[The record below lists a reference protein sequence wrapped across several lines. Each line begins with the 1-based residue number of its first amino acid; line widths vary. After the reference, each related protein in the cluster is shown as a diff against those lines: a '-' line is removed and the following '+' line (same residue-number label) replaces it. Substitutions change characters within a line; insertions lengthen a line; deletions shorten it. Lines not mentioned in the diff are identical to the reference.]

1 MLRSEGHL
9 AATDPVPDRFESA
22 LRGALAVWGIVPS
35 AEQMRLLRAHFAAVL
50 EANRRFNLTRVT
62 EPEDAAVT
70 LYADSLAVVAWAERN
85 AVQARA
91 VLDAG
96 TGAGFPAVP
105 VAVMQPRWQV
115 TAIDGTGKKTVFL
128 ADCARELPV
137 SNLTA
142 MHSRVEQM
150 HAPPAYDLI
159 LFKAV
164 AKIEQCLHW
173 SQHALAP
180 RGFVVLY
187 KTSDVPVVEEAAGR
201 RTAGRLGYHEADRF
215 EYTLRRG
222 DETLPRS
229 LRLFA
234 RR

>member
-1 MLRSEGHL
+1 V
-9 AATDPVPDRFESA
+9 ADRFESA

-50 EANRRFNLTRVT
+50 AANRRFNLTRVT

-70 LYADSLAVVAWAERN
+70 LYADSLAVVAWAERLG
-85 AVQARA
+85 VRARI

-115 TAIDGTGKKTVFL
+115 TAIDATRKKADFV
-128 ADCARELPV
+128 ADCARDPPV
-137 SNLTA
+137 PNLTA
-142 MHSRVEQM
+142 RHARVEQI

-173 SQHALAP
+173 SQHALA
-180 RGFVVLY
+180 RGGYVVLY
-187 KTSDVPVVEEAAGR
+187 KTARIPPAEEDAGR

-222 DETLPRS
+222 AETVPRE
-229 LRLFA
+229 LRLFT

>member
-1 MLRSEGHL
+1 MEPLE
-9 AATDPVPDRFESA
+9 
-22 LRGALAVWGIVPS
+22 
-35 AEQMRLLRAHFAAVL
+35 EQIRLLRAHFAAVL
-50 EANRRFNLTRVT
+50 ETNRKFNLTRVT
-62 EPEDAAVT
+62 EPDDAAVT

-85 AVQARA
+85 AVRAGA

-115 TAIDGTGKKTVFL
+115 TAIDATRKKADFV
-128 ADCARELPV
+128 ADCARDLPV
-137 SNLTA
+137 PNLTA
-142 MHSRVEQM
+142 RHARVEQT

-164 AKIEQCLHW
+164 SRIEQCLHW
-173 SQHALAP
+173 SQHGLA
-180 RGFVVLY
+180 RGGYVVLY
-187 KTSDVPVVEEAAGR
+187 KTARISAAEEDAGR

-215 EYTLRRG
+215 QYTLRRG
-222 DETLPRS
+222 AETLPRV